1 MIQVMATRRRG
12 FTLVELLIVVAIIG
26 LLLALLMPAVQM
38 AREAGRRISCTS
50 NLRQLGTASHSF
62 YESRGH
68 FPTGAEAKRYSTM
81 INNVLIETANP
92 FTFYR
97 WSSLAHLT
105 PYLEQTVAY
114 NTLNLKLPL
123 YGPNL
128 LVMPENVAGAK
139 LIVPLFLCPSDR
151 SEVVSEGFGPTNYAA
166 CAGSGAGGGSP
177 LDADGIF
184 YVNSATRTSDI
195 LDGTSHTAF
204 MSESTLGDGPESS
217 TDATQME
224 MDTAYKFVQSAPLDE
239 TKCATAKRYNVSNR
253 RGFAWA
259 SGELRCALYNHYYPP
274 NYAGFDCI
282 GVRMD
287 GGLDV
292 VYTPY
297 GWRAARSRH
306 PGGVNVLFADGSV
319 RFARNEVDMAV
330 WTAASTRRGREAVA
344 DIE

>member
-1 MIQVMATRRRG
+1 MPRRG
-12 FTLVELLIVVAIIG
+12 FTIVELLVVIAILG

-38 AREAGRRISCTS
+38 AREAGRRMSCTS

-62 YESRGH
+62 YEARGH
-68 FPTGAEAKRYSTM
+68 FPTGAEAKQYSDM
-81 INNVLIETANP
+81 TANP
-92 FTFYR
+92 YTFYR
-97 WSSLAHLT
+97 WSALAHLT

-114 NTLNLKLPL
+114 NTLRLRLPL

-128 LVMPENVAGAK
+128 LVTPENAAGVK

-151 SEVVSEGFGPTNYAA
+151 GEVVAEGFGPTNYAA
-166 CAGSGAGGGSP
+166 CVGSGQGGGSP
-177 LDADGIF
+177 LDADGVF

-195 LDGTSHTAF
+195 TDGTSHTAF
-204 MSESTLGDGPESS
+204 MSESTLGNGPES
-217 TDATQME
+217 TNDATQVE
-224 MDTAYKFVQSAPLDE
+224 SDTAYKFVQSAPLTE
-239 TKCATAKRYNVSNR
+239 SRCADARRFNVTSR
-253 RGFAWA
+253 RGFAWV

-282 GVRMD
+282 GVLMS
-287 GGLDV
+287 GGPEV
-292 VYTPY
+292 AYTPY

-319 RFARNEVDMAV
+319 RFARNEIDMAV